1 MRIFQMRQVKLR
13 LNTQLKDFSEFGFK
27 TVVFVS
33 TGEMHKDIYNM
44 DDLEDF
50 YRSLYYRV

>member
-1 MRIFQMRQVKLR
+1 MRQVKLR

-27 TVVFVS
+27 TVIFTS
-33 TGEMHKDIYNM
+33 TGEMHYDIYNM
-44 DDLEDF
+44 NDLEDF